1 MEKIKIQ
8 SILKFLFAVWG
19 RKQWN
24 DHVRLQLLS
33 WKDSW
38 YSRKFW
44 LYCEEYKM
52 LFNTVGLYLNQ
63 WILYWFYFNFFVFS
77 GRRNKGWWGTYI
89 HHINFSSYQCS
100 SVNGKH
106 YRTIKFLRKTSGAT
120 IIMAKKMLPNSNDNA
135 VFISGTSDNIS
146 KAIREICNV
155 LKTVNI
161 FSINDVRRSVLIL
174 FFLFNS
180 SLEGFVLKIGTVS
193 ISHMTVCYLL

>member
-1 MEKIKIQ
+1 
-8 SILKFLFAVWG
+8 
-19 RKQWN
+19 
-24 DHVRLQLLS
+24 
-33 WKDSW
+33 
-38 YSRKFW
+38 
-44 LYCEEYKM
+44 
-52 LFNTVGLYLNQ
+52 
-63 WILYWFYFNFFVFS
+63 
-77 GRRNKGWWGTYI
+77 
-89 HHINFSSYQCS
+89 
-100 SVNGKH
+100 
-106 YRTIKFLRKTSGAT
+106 
-120 IIMAKKMLPNSNDNA
+120 MAKKMLPNSNDNA